1 MRMSKFNRRQVTA
14 LLGGGLL
21 APLAAP
27 SIVRAASSQPIF
39 IVVPYAGGGTID
51 NLVRTVAKSMSE
63 TLQRPVLVDN
73 KPGGNGIVGSQ
84 YVARAPKDGTVLLA
98 GGTGPISLNVML
110 RKNLPYKLEDFASV
124 ALLLSGP
131 LTLTV
136 NADKTPVKDVK
147 EFVAHAKSRTKPLF
161 YGTLGPG
168 SVTHLYGIIMS
179 QSMGFAVTDI
189 AYRNNPASIMEMLSG
204 ECDLSF
210 ATPSAVIE
218 HVRGGKLKILALS
231 TQQRIPQLPDI
242 PTFAE
247 SGYPELT
254 ASFWTALHA
263 PAGTPSDVIAQLNE
277 AANKALKTPEIAKL
291 MEIEMQQ
298 VESGPPSLL
307 DNQLA
312 KDVAL
317 WGPVIKARNIVLE

>member
-1 MRMSKFNRRQVTA
+1 MSTFNRRQVTA

-27 SIVRAASSQPIF
+27 SIVKAASSQPIF
-39 IVVPYAGGGTID
+39 IVVPYAGGGTVD
-51 NLVRTVAKSMSE
+51 NMIRSIAKGMAE
-63 TLQRPVLVDN
+63 TLQQPVLVDN

-110 RKNLPYKLEDFASV
+110 RKTLPYKLEDFTSV
-124 ALLLSGP
+124 AMLSSGP

-136 NADKTPVKDVK
+136 NAEKTPVNDVK
-147 EFVAHAKSRTKPLF
+147 SFVALAKSRTKPLF

-168 SVTHLYGIIMS
+168 SVTHLYGIVMS
-179 QSMGFAVTDI
+179 QSMGFDVTDI
-189 AYRNNPASIMEMLSG
+189 AYRNNPASILDMLSG

-210 ATPSAVIE
+210 ATPSAVME
-218 HVRGGKLKILALS
+218 NVKAGKLKVLALS
-231 TQQRIPQLPDI
+231 SEKRMANLPDI
-242 PTFAE
+242 PTFVE
-247 SGYPELT
+247 SGYPQLT

-263 PAGTPSDVIAQLNE
+263 PAGTPAEIVAKLNE
-277 AANKALKTPEIAKL
+277 AANSALKSPEIAKL
-291 MEIEMQQ
+291 MEIESYQ
-298 VESGPPSLL
+298 VEMGPPKLL
-307 DNQLA
+307 DDQLA

-317 WGPVIKARNIVLE
+317 WGPVIKSRNIVLE

>member
-1 MRMSKFNRRQVTA
+1 MSKLNRRQVTA

-27 SIVRAASSQPIF
+27 SIVKAASSQPIF
-39 IVVPYAGGGTID
+39 IVVPYAGGGTVD
-51 NLVRTVAKSMSE
+51 NMIRTIAKSMSE
-63 TLQRPVLVDN
+63 TLQQPVLVDN

-110 RKNLPYKLEDFASV
+110 RKTLPYKLEDFASV
-124 ALLLSGP
+124 AMLCSGP
-131 LTLTV
+131 LTLTI
-136 NADKTPVKDVK
+136 NPEKTPVSDVK
-147 EFVAHAKSRTKPLF
+147 SFVALAKSRSKPLF

-168 SVTHLYGIIMS
+168 SVTHLYGIVMS
-179 QSMGFAVTDI
+179 QSMGFDVTDI
-189 AYRNNPASIMEMLSG
+189 AYRNNPASIMDMLSG

-210 ATPSAVIE
+210 ATPSAVME
-218 HVRGGKLKILALS
+218 NVKAGKLRVLALS
-231 TQQRIPQLPDI
+231 SEKRLPNLPDI

-247 SGYPELT
+247 SGYPQLT

-263 PAGTPSDVIAQLNE
+263 PAGTPADTIKKLNE
-277 AANKALKTPEIAKL
+277 AANNALKSPEIAKL
-291 MEIEMQQ
+291 MEIESYQIEM
-298 VESGPPSLL
+298 GPPKLL
-307 DNQLA
+307 DDQLA

-317 WGPVIKARNIVLE
+317 WGPVIKSRNIVLE

>member
-1 MRMSKFNRRQVTA
+1 MQRFNRRQAAA

-27 SIVRAASSQPIF
+27 SIVKAASNQPIF

-51 NLVRTVAKSMSE
+51 NMIRAIAKSMSE
-63 TLQRPVLVDN
+63 TLQQPVLVDN

-84 YVARAPKDGTVLLA
+84 HVARAPKDGTTLLA

-124 ALLLSGP
+124 AMLCSGP

-136 NADKTPVKDVK
+136 NASMPATDVK
-147 EFVAHAKSRTKPLF
+147 SFVAHAKTRSKPLF
-161 YGTLGPG
+161 YATLGPG

-179 QSMGFAVTDI
+179 QSMGFEVTDI
-189 AYRNNPASIMEMLSG
+189 PYRNNPASVMELLSG
-204 ECDLSF
+204 ECDLNF
-210 ATPSAVIE
+210 ATPAAVIE
-218 HVRGGKLKILALS
+218 HVKAGKLKILALS
-231 TQQRIPQLPDI
+231 TPQRVATLPDI

-247 SGYPELT
+247 SGYPQLN

-263 PAGTPSDVIAQLNE
+263 PAGTPPDVIARLNA
-277 AANKALKTPEIAKL
+277 AANAAMKTPEIARL
-291 MEIEMQQ
+291 MEIESYLI
-298 VESGPPSLL
+298 ESGAPSLL
-307 DNQLA
+307 DRQLV
-312 KDVAL
+312 KDTEL
-317 WGPVIKARNIVLE
+317 WGPVIKSRNIVLE

>member
-1 MRMSKFNRRQVTA
+1 MSKFNRRQVTA

-27 SIVRAASSQPIF
+27 SIVKAASSQPIF
-39 IVVPYAGGGTID
+39 IVVPYAGGGTVD
-51 NLVRTVAKSMSE
+51 NMIRTVAKGMSE
-63 TLQRPVLVDN
+63 VLQQPVLVDN

-84 YVARAPKDGTVLLA
+84 YVARGPKDGTVLLA

-110 RKNLPYKLEDFASV
+110 RKVLPYKLESFASV
-124 ALLLSGP
+124 AMLCSGP

-136 NADKTPVKDVK
+136 NAEKMPANDVK
-147 EFVAHAKSRTKPLF
+147 SFVAHAKSRTKPLF

-179 QSMGFAVTDI
+179 QSMGFEVTDI
-189 AYRNNPASIMEMLSG
+189 AYRNNPASILDMLSG

-210 ATPSAVIE
+210 ATPSAVME
-218 HVRGGKLKILALS
+218 HVKAGKLKVLALS
-231 TQQRIPQLPDI
+231 SEKRMPNLPDI

-247 SGYPELT
+247 SGYPQLT

-263 PAGTPSDVIAQLNE
+263 PAGTPADMIKKLNE
-277 AANKALKTPEIAKL
+277 AANTALKSPEIARL
-291 MEIEMQQ
+291 MEIESYQIEM
-298 VESGPPSLL
+298 GPPKLL
-307 DNQLA
+307 DDQLA

-317 WGPVIKARNIVLE
+317 WGPVIKSRNIVLE

>member
-1 MRMSKFNRRQVTA
+1 MSKFNRRQVTA

-27 SIVRAASSQPIF
+27 SIVKAASSQPIF
-39 IVVPYAGGGTID
+39 IVVPYAGGGTVD
-51 NLVRTVAKSMSE
+51 NMIRTIAKSMSE
-63 TLQRPVLVDN
+63 TLQQPVLVDN

-110 RKNLPYKLEDFASV
+110 RKTLPYKLEDFASV
-124 ALLLSGP
+124 AMLCSGP
-131 LTLTV
+131 LTLTI
-136 NADKTPVKDVK
+136 NPEKTPVNDVK
-147 EFVAHAKSRTKPLF
+147 SFVALAKSRSKPLF

-168 SVTHLYGIIMS
+168 SVTHLYGIVMS
-179 QSMGFAVTDI
+179 QSMGFDVTDI
-189 AYRNNPASIMEMLSG
+189 AYRNNPASIMDMLSG

-210 ATPSAVIE
+210 ATPSAVME
-218 HVRGGKLKILALS
+218 NVKAGKLRVLALS
-231 TQQRIPQLPDI
+231 SEKRMANLPDI

-247 SGYPELT
+247 SGYPQLT

-263 PAGTPSDVIAQLNE
+263 PAGTPADTIKKLNE
-277 AANKALKTPEIAKL
+277 AANNALKSPEIAKL
-291 MEIEMQQ
+291 MEIESYQIEM
-298 VESGPPSLL
+298 GPPKLL
-307 DNQLA
+307 DDQLA

-317 WGPVIKARNIVLE
+317 WGPVIKSRNIVLE

>member
-1 MRMSKFNRRQVTA
+1 MPGFNRRQVTA

-21 APLAAP
+21 APLATP
-27 SIVRAASSQPIF
+27 SIVKARSTQPIF

-51 NLVRTVAKSMSE
+51 NLIRTIAKGMSE
-63 TLQRPVLVDN
+63 KLEQPVLVDN

-84 YVARAPKDGTVLLA
+84 YVARAPKDGLTLLA

-124 ALLLSGP
+124 ALLCTGP

-136 NADKTPVKDVK
+136 NSQMPVTDVK
-147 EFVAHAKSRTKPLF
+147 SFVAYAKSRPKPLF

-179 QSMGFAVTDI
+179 QSMGFSVTDV
-189 AYRNNPASIMEMLSG
+189 AYRNNPASIMELLSG

-218 HVRGGKLKILALS
+218 HVKIGKLKILALS
-231 TQQRIPQLPDI
+231 TPQRLPAFPDV

-247 SGYPELT
+247 SGYPQLN

-263 PAGTPSDVIAQLNE
+263 PAGTPADVVTRLNE
-277 AANKALKTPEIAKL
+277 AANFALKSPEIAKL
-291 MEIEMQQ
+291 MENESQQ
-298 VESGPPSLL
+298 VEIGPPALL
-307 DNQLA
+307 DKQLV
-312 KDVAL
+312 KDTEL
-317 WGPVIKARNIVLE
+317 WGPVIKAKNIVLD

>member
-1 MRMSKFNRRQVTA
+1 MSTFNRRQITA

-27 SIVRAASSQPIF
+27 SVVEAASSQPIF
-39 IVVPYAGGGTID
+39 IVVPYAAGGTVD
-51 NLVRTVAKSMSE
+51 NMIRTIAKGMSE
-63 TLQRPVLVDN
+63 TLQQPVLVDN

-84 YVARAPKDGTVLLA
+84 YVARGPKDGTVLLA

-110 RKNLPYKLEDFASV
+110 RKTLPYKLKDFTSV
-124 ALLLSGP
+124 AMLCSGP

-136 NADKTPVKDVK
+136 NAEKTPVNDVK
-147 EFVAHAKSRTKPLF
+147 SFVALAKSRTKPLF

-168 SVTHLYGIIMS
+168 SVTHLYGIVMS
-179 QSMGFAVTDI
+179 QSMGFDVTDI
-189 AYRNNPASIMEMLSG
+189 AYRNNPASILDMLSG

-210 ATPSAVIE
+210 ATPSAVME
-218 HVRGGKLKILALS
+218 NVKAGKLKVLALS
-231 TQQRIPQLPDI
+231 SEKRMPNLPDI

-247 SGYPELT
+247 SGYPQLT

-263 PAGTPSDVIAQLNE
+263 PAGTPADMIKKLNE
-277 AANKALKTPEIAKL
+277 AANTALKSPEIARL
-291 MEIEMQQ
+291 MEIESYQIEM
-298 VESGPPSLL
+298 GPPKLL
-307 DNQLA
+307 DDQLA

-317 WGPVIKARNIVLE
+317 WGPVIKSRNIVLE

>member
-1 MRMSKFNRRQVTA
+1 MSKFNRRQVTA

-27 SIVRAASSQPIF
+27 SIVKAASSQPIF
-39 IVVPYAGGGTID
+39 IVVPYAGGGTVD
-51 NLVRTVAKSMSE
+51 NMIRTIAKSMSE
-63 TLQRPVLVDN
+63 TLQQPVLVDN

-110 RKNLPYKLEDFASV
+110 RKTLPYKLEDFASV
-124 ALLLSGP
+124 AMLCSGP
-131 LTLTV
+131 LTLTINPEKIPV
-136 NADKTPVKDVK
+136 NDVK
-147 EFVAHAKSRTKPLF
+147 GFVALAKSRSKPLF

-168 SVTHLYGIIMS
+168 SVTHLYGIVMS
-179 QSMGFAVTDI
+179 QSMGFDVTDI
-189 AYRNNPASIMEMLSG
+189 AYRNNPASIMDMLSG

-210 ATPSAVIE
+210 ATPSAVME
-218 HVRGGKLKILALS
+218 NVKAGKLRVLALS
-231 TQQRIPQLPDI
+231 SEKRMANLPNI

-247 SGYPELT
+247 SGYPQLT

-263 PAGTPSDVIAQLNE
+263 PAGTPPDLIKKLNE
-277 AANKALKTPEIAKL
+277 AANTALKSPEIAKL
-291 MEIEMQQ
+291 MEIESYQIEM
-298 VESGPPSLL
+298 GPPKLL
-307 DNQLA
+307 DDQLA

>member
-1 MRMSKFNRRQVTA
+1 MPEFNRRQVTA

-27 SIVRAASSQPIF
+27 SIVRAASTQTIF
-39 IVVPYAGGGTID
+39 IVVPYASGGTID
-51 NLVRTVAKSMSE
+51 NLVRTVAKGMAE
-63 TLQRPVLVDN
+63 ALQQPVLVDN
-73 KPGGNGIVGSQ
+73 KPGGNGIIGAQ

-124 ALLLSGP
+124 ALVGTGP

-136 NADKTPVKDVK
+136 GAQMPVTDVK
-147 EFVAHAKSRTKPLF
+147 SFVAHAKSRTKPMF

-179 QSMGFAVTDI
+179 RSMGFAVTDV
-189 AYRNNPASIMEMLSG
+189 AYRNNPASIMDMLSG

-210 ATPSAVIE
+210 ATPAAVIE
-218 HVRGGKLKILALS
+218 HVKAGKLKILALS
-231 TQQRIPQLPDI
+231 TPKRIPNLPDI

-263 PAGTPSDVIAQLNE
+263 PAGTPPEIIARLNE
-277 AANKALKTPEIAKL
+277 AANTALKSPEIARL
-291 MEIEMQQ
+291 MEIESQQ
-298 VESGPPSLL
+298 IEIGPPALL
-307 DNQLA
+307 DSQLA

-317 WGPVIKARNIVLE
+317 WGPVIKSQNIVLE